1 MPKNC
6 QKNHVGSSSKGHEA
20 VKELIAFQE
29 EIVAAVGKEKAEV
42 ELLHVDADLQAEII
56 AAYNSDL
63 QKAVQVEEKLA
74 REAATQ
80 AVKDQVTAVYEE
92 KICRLRRI

>member
-1 MPKNC
+1 M
-6 QKNHVGSSSKGHEA
+6 
-20 VKELIAFQE
+20 IAFQE

-42 ELLHVDADLQAEII
+42 ELLHVDAELQAEII

-80 AVKDQVTAVYEE
+80 AAHFGFSYAYGEQPMQVLDHMPKWFES
-92 KICRLRRI
+92 ISRM